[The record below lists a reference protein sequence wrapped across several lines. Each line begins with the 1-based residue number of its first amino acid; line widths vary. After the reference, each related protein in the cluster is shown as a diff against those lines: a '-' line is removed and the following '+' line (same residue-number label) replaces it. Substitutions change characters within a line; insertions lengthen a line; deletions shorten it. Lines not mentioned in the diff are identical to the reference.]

1 MLMRFGLKKKAA
13 PKPVAAEPEPVYEEA
28 SLGTIAR
35 ALWRNK
41 HRIVFPTIL
50 MAAAAFI
57 GVSLLTPR
65 FKSEARVLVEG
76 RENIFLR
83 PEAEKTLMDRG
94 TVDAEAVT
102 SQVQLVLSRDLA
114 REVINKLNLAE
125 LPEFN
130 AALNPLS
137 PMTALRALGLAKDP
151 AALPVEERV
160 LSAFFERLSAYSV
173 DKSRVIAIEFQSADP
188 ELAAKVANTVAETY
202 LTLQQVVKQDQ
213 ARAAGQWLSGELEKL
228 RTKVSEA
235 EAKVEAFRAKSNLFV
250 GTNNTT
256 LSGQQL
262 TELNTQLSAARAQKA
277 DAEARARL
285 IRDQLR
291 SGQSIEASEV
301 ANSDLIR
308 RLSEQRVT
316 LRAQLAEQS
325 STLLPQHPR
334 IRELRA
340 QVADLDQQIR
350 TEGERLAR
358 SLENDAKVAE
368 ARFNTLT
375 ATLDQLKVQQAS
387 NSDQDVQ
394 LRALEREAKAQRD
407 LFESYLAKY
416 REASARDSIAAA
428 PADARIISR
437 AVVSNVP
444 YFPKKMPIMLIAAL
458 GTFCLTSAFVVT
470 GALLNSATFRPRP
483 LEIDTT
489 PPARVEVVLPEPRS
503 TYARTRASDHLPPA
517 AQLPE
522 VPPET
527 ALAAPP
533 PPPQRPKPVAI
544 DDVATAI
551 RNAGESGRRIAV
563 IGAGRNTGTTLTA
576 IALARSLAR
585 HARVVA
591 VDLSVAAPNLDA
603 ISADLSA
610 PGLAELIRGQ
620 ASFGD
625 IITKDRSSRLHLV
638 STGQF
643 GHDASSFLGS
653 HMLGPAIDALAQS
666 YDYLVID
673 TGDASSSAISVAAQV
688 APRAI
693 LVAGDADEGVAGAAR
708 DHLRETGFADVTVLT
723 GPPPK
728 LDRGFGR
735 SAAA

>member
-1 MLMRFGLKKKAA
+1 VAA
-13 PKPVAAEPEPVYEEA
+13 PPIDEEA
-28 SLGTIAR
+28 NLGTIAR
-35 ALWRNK
+35 ALWTNK

-50 MAAAAFI
+50 MAAATFI

-65 FKSEARVLVEG
+65 FKSEARVIVEG

-83 PEAEKTLMDRG
+83 PEAEKSMIDRG

-114 REVINKLNLAE
+114 REVIRKLNLEE

-130 AALNPLS
+130 ASLNPLS
-137 PMTALRALGLAKDP
+137 PMTALRALGLVRDP
-151 AALPVEERV
+151 SSLPVEERV
-160 LSAFFERLSAYSV
+160 LAAYFERLSAYSV
-173 DKSRVIAIEFQSADP
+173 DKSRVIAIEFQSSDP
-188 ELAAKVANTVAETY
+188 ELAAKVANTIAENY
-202 LTLQQVVKQDQ
+202 LSFQQVVKQDQ

-228 RTKVSEA
+228 RSKVSEA
-235 EAKVEAFRAKSNLFV
+235 EAKVEAFRSKSNLFM
-250 GTNNTT
+250 GSNNNT
-256 LSGQQL
+256 LSNQQL
-262 TELNTQLSAARAQKA
+262 SELNTQLSAARAQKA

-285 IRDQLR
+285 IREQIR
-291 SGQSIEASEV
+291 GGQSIEVSEV

-308 RLSEQRVT
+308 RLAEQRVT

-334 IRELRA
+334 IKELRA
-340 QVADLDQQIR
+340 QITDLDQQIR

-375 ATLDQLKVQQAS
+375 STLDQLKGAAAS
-387 NSDQDVQ
+387 NGDQDVQ
-394 LRALEREAKAQRD
+394 LRALEREAKSQRD

-470 GALLNSATFRPRP
+470 GALMNSATFRQRP

-489 PPARVEVVLPEPRS
+489 PPARFEVVMPEPRS
-503 TYARTRASDHLPPA
+503 PHNRTRTSDRLPPA
-517 AQLPE
+517 QKLPDLSE
-522 VPPET
+522 EPV
-527 ALAAPP
+527 AAAAPP
-533 PPPQRPKPVAI
+533 LAAPKPVAI
-544 DDVATAI
+544 DDVAAAI
-551 RNAGESGRRIAV
+551 RSAGESGRRIAV
-563 IGAGRNTGTTLTA
+563 VGAGRGAGTTLTA

-591 VDLSVAAPNLDA
+591 LDLSVASPNLDA
-603 ISADLSA
+603 ISADQSA

-625 IITKDRSSRLHLV
+625 IITKDRSSRVHLV
-638 STGQF
+638 STGQI
-643 GHDASSFLGS
+643 GHDVDGILGS
-653 HMLGPAIDALAQS
+653 HMLAPAIDALAQS

-673 TGDASSSAISVAAQV
+673 AGDASSVAVSVAAQV

-693 LVAGDADEGVAGAAR
+693 LVAGDAAESIADAAR

-728 LDRGFGR
+728 LERTFGR